1 MTWRLASI
9 SSITSFYSQ
18 ANSYWKPTLAIA
30 IRVSIIYNAEY
41 LAYQMKILN
50 KLPRL
55 IFTCEIDATIKQILH
70 MRPSEIKKSVQ
81 MLCSVAKKE
90 KKKNNKIKLF

>member
-1 MTWRLASI
+1 
-9 SSITSFYSQ
+9 
-18 ANSYWKPTLAIA
+18 
-30 IRVSIIYNAEY
+30 
-41 LAYQMKILN
+41 MKILN

-90 KKKNNKIKLF
+90 KEKNNKIKLFKKTVFKKFVQDLMASCEISNMLQK

>member
-1 MTWRLASI
+1 
-9 SSITSFYSQ
+9 
-18 ANSYWKPTLAIA
+18 
-30 IRVSIIYNAEY
+30 
-41 LAYQMKILN
+41 MKILN

-90 KKKNNKIKLF
+90 KEKNNKIKLF